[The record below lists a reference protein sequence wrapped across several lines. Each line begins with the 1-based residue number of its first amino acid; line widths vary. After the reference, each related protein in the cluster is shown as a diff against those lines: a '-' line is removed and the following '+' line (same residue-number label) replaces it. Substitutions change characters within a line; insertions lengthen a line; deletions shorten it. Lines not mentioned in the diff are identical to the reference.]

1 MTEDHQAIQELL
13 AAHALH
19 AVDETD
25 AARAEGLLVSH
36 LPSCPE
42 CRTMLDGFEATAGD
56 LALATNPVPTPARL
70 GLRLRRHMAPG
81 RLPEW
86 WRAAAA
92 AAAVALVAG
101 LGLWNAHLTDR
112 MGDAEQRQAA
122 TTELL
127 AVLSHPMSH
136 VVPLSNELGAPSASL
151 AASYVPGRGMFYL
164 FGSLPEPRD
173 KHVYEVWLFQGDRVV
188 PAALFRPQRGTVLV
202 RIRVDP
208 GAFDHLLVTEETGP
222 GSVRPSSR
230 RVVRGTLG

>member
-1 MTEDHQAIQELL
+1 MNVDHQAIQELL

-19 AVDETD
+19 AVDEVD

-56 LALATNPVPTPARL
+56 LALATRPEPTPARL
-70 GLRLRRHMAPG
+70 GFRLRRQVASG

-92 AAAVALVAG
+92 AVVVALVAG
-101 LGLWNAHLTDR
+101 LGLWNAHLTRR
-112 MGDAEQRQAA
+112 MSDAEQRQAA
-122 TTELL
+122 TTEVL

-136 VVPLSNELGAPSASL
+136 VVELSNELGAPTASL
-151 AASYVPGRGMFYL
+151 AASYVPGRPILYL

-173 KHVYEVWLFQGDRVV
+173 SHVYEVWLFQGVRAV
-188 PAALFRPQRGTVLV
+188 PAAVFRPQRGTVLV
-202 RIRVDP
+202 KIRVDP
-208 GAFDHLLVTEETGP
+208 GAFDHLLITEEDGTG
-222 GSVRPSSR
+222 SARPSSR
-230 RVVRGTLG
+230 HVVNGTLG